1 VSRTPWYARAALIL
15 SAPCLLLL
23 GAAPQAGAAPG
34 KEPPAPAASAAD
46 SASSDMA
53 AAGGQV
59 GRLAEAKGALGTY
72 FDAATSQFVVV
83 VPNSGRGSTLTSA
96 DVTVPGVTTRIE
108 RRAIT
113 QAAIDAV
120 GDRIERRAF
129 HPDAAKY
136 AYGFYY
142 DLRRGVLVV
151 ETNAPAAVMA
161 SATQSFPGKVDY
173 RRGATE
179 RDSRQN
185 DPPPHWGGASITSG
199 GAVCSSGFVVRNGA
213 GTRFMVTAAHCF
225 GLGATVTSTGGGWN
239 FGTVVSRGPFPTW
252 DLELLGGASYGS
264 YIYVGGATGVGSH
277 MLGAADPIIGFNN
290 YCRSGQTTFE
300 NCGQTVT
307 SLSATFCDASGCTPS
322 LIAYSGGGLSAGG
335 DSGAPFYVAAVGGT
349 GVGVHAR
356 GIHIARSGGT
366 MYAERW
372 NTVAAHFGVSIVT

>member
-1 VSRTPWYARAALIL
+1 VSRPRWYTRVALIL
-15 SAPCLLLL
+15 SAPPLLLL
-23 GAAPQAGAAPG
+23 NAPPAGAAPG
-34 KEPPAPAASAAD
+34 KEPPAPVVSAAASA
-46 SASSDMA
+46 STDMA
-53 AAGGQV
+53 AAGARVNQ
-59 GRLAEAKGALGTY
+59 LAASKGALGSY
-72 FDAATSQFVVV
+72 FDAATAQFVVV
-83 VPNSGRGSTLTSA
+83 IPDSGRGSTLTAA
-96 DVTVPGVTTRIE
+96 DVKVAGVTTRVE
-108 RRAIT
+108 RRTIT

-151 ETNAPAAVMA
+151 QTDAPAAVVA
-161 SATQSFPGKVDY
+161 SATRSFPGKVDY
-173 RRGATE
+173 RQGVSK
-179 RDSRQN
+179 RDTRQN
-185 DPPPHWGGASITSG
+185 DPPPFWGGASITSG
-199 GAVCSSGFVVRNGA
+199 GAICSSGFVVQNGS

-239 FGTVVSRGPFPTW
+239 LGTVVSRGPFPTW

-264 YIYVGGATGVGSH
+264 YIYVGGASGVGSH
-277 MLGAADPIIGFNN
+277 MLGAADPVIGFNN

-300 NCGQTVT
+300 NCGQTVS
-307 SLSATFCDASGCTPS
+307 SLSATFCDASGCTTS